1 MRVEGPNPE
10 GSILMGDSRPAGLAV
25 TAQLTAEASAGG
37 ERRWTVPP
45 AAPTHRIHAGPTWSP
60 VNAVDLAETTFKTA
74 GRHPWR
80 CRRTDRS
87 LRAPAIRIEPVVFQ
101 PALITS
107 CSRRAHRTGV
117 LTA

>member
-10 GSILMGDSRPAGLAV
+10 GSILMGDSRPAWLAL

-37 ERRWTVPP
+37 ERRWTIPP
-45 AAPTHRIHAGPTWSP
+45 AAPTHRIHDGPTWPP

-87 LRAPAIRIEPVVFQ
+87 RRAPAISYW
-101 PALITS
+101 AS
-107 CSRRAHRTGV
+107 GAGSGRRY
-117 LTA
+117 